1 MGANAS
7 NSSSEPSKSFS
18 TRSDIVLP
26 QALKQLDR
34 IQAHQ
39 QIPPSIFIHAVK
51 IFSGLSF
58 TWILP

>member
-18 TRSDIVLP
+18 TCSNIMPP

-34 IQAHQ
+34 ILAHQ
-39 QIPPSIFIHAVK
+39 
-51 IFSGLSF
+51 
-58 TWILP
+58 